1 MDRQTQDLIRQHTF
15 ACFVLASHAMHVA
28 HKEFHRVRDVH
39 QAAPTAENY
48 AAFQDARNRLKFA
61 MNIRKQADLACS
73 SRDNIP
79 PHPFFTEGFLR

>member
-1 MDRQTQDLIRQHTF
+1 MDRQTQELIRQHTF
-15 ACFVLASHAMHVA
+15 ACFVLASIAMNVA
-28 HKEFHRVRDVH
+28 HEAFHRVRDVH

-48 AAFQDARNRLKFA
+48 TALQDARNRLKFA
-61 MNIRKQADLACS
+61 MTIREQANAACS